1 MMIRDETLLLCCELC
16 RCFKFIRMSSEAFV
30 FVVTTTLDV
39 CEAFAL
45 DFSSIETDLCSQFDL
60 VLLTEICSD
69 DMVDKVRTV
78 LE

>member
-1 MMIRDETLLLCCELC
+1 M
-16 RCFKFIRMSSEAFV
+16 AA
-30 FVVTTTLDV
+30 TTLDV
-39 CEAFAL
+39 YEAFAL

-60 VLLTEICSD
+60 VMLTEICSD